1 MGRRIWAV
9 WLGAAL
15 CLGAGGGRSSLPEII
30 PRPDVTAVEEPF
42 LDVEFGQRWY
52 DAAQYG
58 YRRGLVRGMEENAFG
73 GERTATRAMAA
84 TMVWRMAGQPRGPAD
99 SGFWDVEPGR
109 WYTPAVAWGEGL
121 GLWQGYG
128 DGAFGPED
136 PVTRAQLKWML
147 ERYLGAERAAE
158 AAAMGRGLEE
168 PAGEMSRG
176 ELAEILMELCEER
189 NKK

>member
-73 GERTATRAMAA
+73 GERTATRAMAV
-84 TMVWRMAGQPRGPAD
+84 TMVWRLAGEPLVLGDSRFSDVGP
-99 SGFWDVEPGR
+99 EK
-109 WYTPAVAWGEGL
+109 WYARAVVWAETRAL
-121 GLWQGYG
+121 ARGYG
-128 DGAFGPED
+128 DGTFGPED

-147 ERYLGAERAAE
+147 ERYLGTERVAQ
-158 AAAMGRGLEE
+158 AAAMGPGLEE

-176 ELAEILMELCEER
+176 ELAEVLMELCEEE
-189 NKK
+189 K